1 MTHIR
6 RILCPV
12 DFSEY
17 SRQALDFAVAIARWY
32 DARITVLYVRAFSMP
47 VLATGPFIGTEV
59 FGAEPLTD
67 RERTDLRHRLTDFVA
82 SDVAAGAAID
92 IDVDQGYSVSA
103 CIVSQAKGLD
113 ADLIT
118 MGTHGRSGLDHAL
131 IGSVAEKVLRKAPC
145 PVLTVP
151 PLAHEAVPTA
161 LERIVCA
168 VDFSKRSAGEL
179 EYAVSIAERAGAR
192 LTVLHVID
200 LPPEVPQLRLGGL
213 AEYRA
218 ARFEQARGWM
228 AELVTPALHARCPID
243 ELLLVGTPSRE
254 IVRTA
259 AEQHADL
266 VIMGVQGR
274 GALDLM
280 FFGSTTNHVIQRAN
294 CPVLT
299 VRGKTA

>member
-32 DARITVLYVRAFSMP
+32 EARITVLYVRAFSMP
-47 VLATGPFIGTEV
+47 VLMTGPFIGTEV

-67 RERTDLRHRLTDFVA
+67 RERADVKRHLTDFVA
-82 SDVAAGAAID
+82 SDVAAGAPID

-103 CIVSQAKGLD
+103 CIVSQARALD

-151 PLAHEAVPTA
+151 PLTHEAVPTA

-168 VDFSKRSAGEL
+168 VDFSKRSASEL
-179 EYAVSIAERAGAR
+179 EYAVSIGERAGAR

-274 GALDLM
+274 GALDVM
-280 FFGSTTNHVIQRAN
+280 FFGSTTNHVIQRAT

-299 VRGKTA
+299 VRGKT

>member
-17 SRQALDFAVAIARWY
+17 SRQALDHAVAIARWY
-32 DARITVLYVRAFSMP
+32 DARITVLFVRSFSLP
-47 VLATGPFIGTEV
+47 VLVTGPFVGTEV
-59 FGAEPLTD
+59 LGGNRLSE
-67 RERTDLRHRLTDFVA
+67 RERGELQRYLDDFVA
-82 SDVAAGAAID
+82 SDRAAGAPID
-92 IDVDQGYSVSA
+92 TALEQDYNVA
-103 CIVSQAKGLD
+103 TCIVAQAHALD

-118 MGTHGRSGLDHAL
+118 MGTHGRSGLDHVL
-131 IGSVAEKVLRKAPC
+131 LGSVAEKVLRKAPC

-151 PLAHEAVPTA
+151 PLAHEAVPVA

-168 VDFSKRSAGEL
+168 VDFSKRSAAEL
-179 EYAVSIAERAGAR
+179 EYAVSLAERVGAR

-200 LPPEVPQLRLGGL
+200 LPPEIPQQRAGGL
-213 AEYRA
+213 AEYRR

-228 AELVTPALHARCPID
+228 QDLVGTSVHERCAVD

-254 IVRTA
+254 IVRIA
-259 AEQHADL
+259 AEQNADL

-274 GALDLM
+274 GALNVM
-280 FFGSTTNHVIQRAN
+280 FFGSTTQHVVRYAT

-299 VRGKTA
+299 VRAR

>member
-1 MTHIR
+1 MTNIR

-32 DARITVLYVRAFSMP
+32 NARITVLFVRGFTAP
-47 VLATGPFIGTEV
+47 VLVTGPFVGTEV
-59 FGAEPLTD
+59 LGGHHLTE
-67 RERTDLRHRLTDFVA
+67 RERDELQRYLDDFVA
-82 SDVAAGAAID
+82 SDRAAGAPID
-92 IDVDQGYSVSA
+92 TALEQDYSIA
-103 CIVSQAKGLD
+103 GCIIEQAHALD

-118 MGTHGRSGLDHAL
+118 MGTHGRSGLDHVL
-131 IGSVAEKVLRKAPC
+131 LGSVAEKVLRKAPC

-151 PLAHEAVPTA
+151 PLTREAVPLA

-168 VDFSKRSAGEL
+168 VDFSKRSASEL
-179 EYAVSIAERAGAR
+179 EYAVSLAERAKAR

-200 LPPEVPQLRLGGL
+200 LPPEVPQQRAGGL
-213 AEYRA
+213 AEYRS

-228 AELVTPALHARCPID
+228 QELVRMPLRDRCTID

-254 IVRTA
+254 IVRIA
-259 AEQHADL
+259 AEQNADL

-274 GALDLM
+274 GALNVM
-280 FFGSTTNHVIQRAN
+280 FFGSTTEHVVRHAA

-299 VRGKTA
+299 VRAK

>member
-17 SRQALDFAVAIARWY
+17 SRQALDYAVAIARWY
-32 DARITVLYVRAFSMP
+32 EARITVLHVRASSMP
-47 VLATGPFIGTEV
+47 VLMTGPFIGTEV

-67 RERTDLRHRLTDFVA
+67 RERTDLRCHLSAFVA
-82 SDVAAGAAID
+82 SDVAAGAPID
-92 IDVDQGYSVSA
+92 VAVDQGYGVSA
-103 CIVSQAKGLD
+103 CIVSQAKVLD
-113 ADLIT
+113 ADLIAI
-118 MGTHGRSGLDHAL
+118 GTHGRSGLDRAL

-151 PLAHEAVPTA
+151 PSPHEAVPAA

-168 VDFSKRSAGEL
+168 VDFSKRSATEL
-179 EYAVSIAERAGAR
+179 EYAVSMAERADAR

-213 AEYRA
+213 AEYRV
-218 ARFEQARGWM
+218 ARFEQAREWM
-228 AELVTPALHARCPID
+228 AALVTPALHARCPID

-259 AEQHADL
+259 GEQHADL

-274 GALDLM
+274 AALDVM
-280 FFGSTTNHVIQRAN
+280 FFGSTTNHVVQRAA

-299 VRGKTA
+299 VRGKAA